1 MWMEVPRLEGGH
13 RQTTNLEEN
22 EGGSVVLERSL
33 LSFSCVLLFLAT
45 SAKQRT
51 LSFPDDV

>member
-1 MWMEVPRLEGGH
+1 MEVPRLEGGH